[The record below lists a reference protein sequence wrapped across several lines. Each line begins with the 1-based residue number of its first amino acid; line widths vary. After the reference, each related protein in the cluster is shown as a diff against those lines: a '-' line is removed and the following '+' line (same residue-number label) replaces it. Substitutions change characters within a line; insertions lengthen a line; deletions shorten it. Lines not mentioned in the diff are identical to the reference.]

1 MRLARAAPA
10 NDSNARARP
19 APARLA
25 RPEQTPDRTHDRQS
39 GSPAPP
45 LPAST
50 PAVGNFNVTD
60 YRDWAL
66 FTATGLPV
74 GYMSGALSGAGIRR
88 PAMVTGGIIGGL
100 GGLMWAM
107 QSSAGRL
114 MGFLE
119 NDAEVKR
126 QR

>member
-1 MRLARAAPA
+1 M
-10 NDSNARARP
+10 
-19 APARLA
+19 
-25 RPEQTPDRTHDRQS
+25 
-39 GSPAPP
+39 
-45 LPAST
+45 
-50 PAVGNFNVTD
+50 TD

-74 GYMSGALSGAGIRR
+74 GYMSGALSGPGIRR